1 MGDLGF
7 AGWLQQES
15 LVSRGDGLTYLPDE
29 FFIVGVVGFH
39 HGVIEF
45 LVINFKIIVDLAQIM
60 PVTELHELGSS
71 DVGANDKVAEQD
83 SDERGNCRAGNMKED
98 TAVVIETDDDEHE
111 LET

>member
-15 LVSRGDGLTYLPDE
+15 LVNRGDGGTYLPDE

-45 LVINFKIIVDLAQIM
+45 LVINFKIIVDLQL
-60 PVTELHELGSS
+60 VKFTELMDLTS
-71 DVGANDKVAEQD
+71 DALAAKEEAE
-83 SDERGNCRAGNMKED
+83 
-98 TAVVIETDDDEHE
+98 
-111 LET
+111 

>member
-15 LVSRGDGLTYLPDE
+15 LVSRGDGGTYLPDE

-45 LVINFKIIVDLAQIM
+45 LVINFKIIVDLQL
-60 PVTELHELGSS
+60 VKFTELMDLTS
-71 DVGANDKVAEQD
+71 DALAAKEEAE
-83 SDERGNCRAGNMKED
+83 
-98 TAVVIETDDDEHE
+98 
-111 LET
+111 

>member
-45 LVINFKIIVDLAQIM
+45 LVINFKIIVDLQL
-60 PVTELHELGSS
+60 VKFTELMDLTS
-71 DVGANDKVAEQD
+71 DALAAKEEAE
-83 SDERGNCRAGNMKED
+83 
-98 TAVVIETDDDEHE
+98 
-111 LET
+111 